1 MEQSLLFDLNP
12 SEKKIL
18 SIISSV
24 AQRHGIEVYAIGGY
38 IRDKII
44 GRASEDI
51 DIVCIGDAIRLAEL
65 VADELK
71 PRPSVNFYSR
81 FGTAAFQHKD
91 LHIEFVGARKE
102 SYKHDS
108 RKPVIFSGTLED
120 DQLRRDFTINA
131 ISISLN
137 ANNYGELIDPFNGL
151 GDIKLKRIKT
161 PGNPESTFSDDP
173 LRMMRAIRFATQL
186 NYQIDPETLT
196 GIQTSSDRI
205 KIVSKERIT
214 AEFDKILLCPKPSV
228 GLDLLFKTGLLEK
241 ILPELVLL
249 AGVEYHEGKGHKDN
263 FYHTL
268 EVVDNLAK
276 KSDQLMLRWAALLHD
291 IAKPQTKRFE
301 KGIGWTFHG
310 HDALGAAMV
319 PRIFKGLRLPLDH
332 KLKYVQ
338 KMVRLHLRPI
348 ALTKEE
354 ITDSALRRL
363 LFDAGED
370 LEDLLMLC
378 EADITSKNITKV
390 NRYLNNYL
398 IVREKLFELEERDR
412 IRNWQPPVDGTDIME
427 IFAIKPGKEVGIIKT
442 CIRESILEGVIPN
455 ERYAALQ
462 LMFEKGKELGLI
474 PVKSLEELTTVSSST
489 KINS

>member
-1 MEQSLLFDLNP
+1 MEQSLLFDLSA

-24 AQRHGIEVYAIGGY
+24 AQRENLEVYAIGGY

-44 GRASEDI
+44 GRASNDI
-51 DIVCIGDAIRLAEL
+51 DIVCIGDAIKLAEL
-65 VADELK
+65 VADEFK
-71 PRPSVNFYSR
+71 PRPNVNFYSR
-81 FGTAAFQHKD
+81 FGTAALQHKD

-137 ANNYGELIDPFNGL
+137 ASNYGELIDPFDGL
-151 GDIKLKRIKT
+151 GDIKKKRIKT
-161 PGNPESTFSDDP
+161 PGNPDTTFSDDP

-186 NYQIDPETLT
+186 QYVIDPETLE
-196 GIQTSSDRI
+196 GIKSCCDRI

-214 AEFDKILLCPKPSV
+214 TELDKILLCHKPSI
-228 GLDLLFKTGLLEK
+228 GLDLLYKTGLLEN
-241 ILPELVLL
+241 ILPELILL
-249 AGVEYHEGKGHKDN
+249 AGVEYLEGKGHKDN

-268 EVVDNLAK
+268 EVVDNLAA
-276 KSDQLMLRWAALLHD
+276 KSDNLMLRWSALLHD
-291 IAKPQTKRFE
+291 IAKPQTKKFE

-319 PRIFKGLRLPLDH
+319 PRIFKSMRLPLDH

-354 ITDSALRRL
+354 ISDSALRRL

-390 NRYLNNYL
+390 NRYLNNYS
-398 IVREKLFELEERDR
+398 IVREKLYELEAKDR
-412 IRNWQPPVDGTDIME
+412 IRNWQPPVDGADIME
-427 IFAIKPGKEVGIIKT
+427 LFQIKPGKEVGIIKT
-442 CIRESILEGVIPN
+442 CIREAILEGTIPN
-455 ERYAALQ
+455 ERQAALK
-462 LMFEKGKELGLI
+462 LMQEKGLELGLVA
-474 PVKSLEELTTVSSST
+474 VKSLEELTTVRNPSEV
-489 KINS
+489 NS